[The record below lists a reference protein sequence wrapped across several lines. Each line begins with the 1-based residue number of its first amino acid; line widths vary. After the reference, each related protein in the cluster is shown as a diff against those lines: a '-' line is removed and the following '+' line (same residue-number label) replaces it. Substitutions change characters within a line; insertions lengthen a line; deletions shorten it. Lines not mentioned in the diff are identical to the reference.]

1 METLSA
7 TWKYVMEFKTHGWI
21 PLREDEDFDAKDFDP
36 NFFERPTVPFL
47 QGVEVD
53 TIHAL
58 YYVVPYNIDR
68 ILPKVLAAELRI
80 GDEKKKCF
88 VTWEQM
94 KRMKNG
100 QDHLTGLEN
109 RIKTLDQKAK
119 LQGGI
124 VALISSAVGVGVFVA
139 GMAIKARLLN
149 F

>member
-1 METLSA
+1 
-7 TWKYVMEFKTHGWI
+7 
-21 PLREDEDFDAKDFDP
+21 
-36 NFFERPTVPFL
+36 
-47 QGVEVD
+47 VD

-94 KRMKNG
+94 ERMKNG

-119 LQGGI
+119 RQGGI
-124 VALISSAVGVGVFVA
+124 VALIGSAVGVGVFVA
-139 GMAIKARLLN
+139 GMAIKARLLGL
-149 F
+149 